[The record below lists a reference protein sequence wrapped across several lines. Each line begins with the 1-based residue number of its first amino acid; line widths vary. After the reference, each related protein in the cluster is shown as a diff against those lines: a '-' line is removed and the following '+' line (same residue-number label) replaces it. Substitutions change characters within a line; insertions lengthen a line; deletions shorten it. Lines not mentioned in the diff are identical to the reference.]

1 MTQDKDIKP
10 MHEGH
15 RDRMRA
21 RIENGEISALQPH
34 EILEYVLFHF
44 IPRKNTNDIAHDLIN
59 RFGSFQSVLN
69 AEVERLEEV
78 KGMTHNA
85 AVFLHAM
92 PDVLRAYIASSASP
106 KKTLKGR
113 GDFKTHLTAQLYGK
127 PIEEVYVVGVDGGD
141 ALIKTQKLSSG
152 DGRSVSVYVREIVDF
167 ALRTKSVGIVMA
179 HNHPGGKYKPS
190 QEDIEMTREILWS
203 LDSVGVTLMDHLIFA
218 GRESFSFEEAGLLSR
233 MYDERVSSL
242 KEGMFYYDID

>member
-1 MTQDKDIKP
+1 MTQDNDKKP

-15 RDRMRA
+15 RDRMRV

-44 IPRKNTNDIAHDLIN
+44 IPRKNTNDIAHELIN
-59 RFGSFQSVLN
+59 RFGSFEAVLN

-92 PDVLRAYIASSASP
+92 PGVFRTYAASGASQ
-106 KKTLKGR
+106 KKSLKGR
-113 GDFKTHLTAQLYGK
+113 GDFKAHLAAHLYGK

-141 ALIKTQKLSSG
+141 AVIKTQKLSSG
-152 DGRSVSVYVREIVDF
+152 DGRSVNVFVRDILDF
-167 ALRTKSVGIVMA
+167 ALRTKAVGIVMA
-179 HNHPGGKYKPS
+179 HNHPGGKCKPS
-190 QEDIEMTREILWS
+190 QDDMEMTREILWS
-203 LDSVGVTLMDHLIFA
+203 LDSVGVSLMDHLIFA
-218 GRESFSFEEAGLLSR
+218 GGESFSFEEAGLLNR
-233 MYDERVSSL
+233 MYDERVSNL